1 MFDRILTS
9 LLDALI
15 DAAWVLPIL
24 LIVYLLIEWVEYK
37 NYARAERSLLLQG
50 KLSPLFGALL
60 GSIPQCGFSV
70 ASTELFVKGSLSA
83 GALVAVYIATSDEAI
98 PILLSH
104 PERYADLL
112 KLIGIK
118 IVLALLAGYPV
129 LLLWKRKRLPEGP
142 PEDDGSDDG
151 DEDDHHG
158 SIGCCHHEIEGGSR
172 FEWKHPVIHCLKI
185 FAYILAINLLMNLLI
200 AFIGPD
206 RLTEFLSKSRWIQ
219 PIIALPVGLIPNC
232 ASSVVLTELYL
243 LDGIGLGAVVAGL
256 TVNAGL
262 GLMVLYKENKNR
274 RENLAVTAIIV
285 LTGLIAGYA
294 ITLMGW

>member
-1 MFDRILTS
+1 MFEKILDCLS
-9 LLDALI
+9 DALK

-37 NYARAERSLLLQG
+37 NYAKVERSLLLQG

-60 GSIPQCGFSV
+60 GSVPQCGFSV

-83 GALVAVYIATSDEAI
+83 GALVAVYIATSDEAL

-104 PERYADLL
+104 PERYTDLL
-112 KLIGIK
+112 LLVGIK
-118 IVLALLAGYPV
+118 IVLALLVGYPV
-129 LLLWKRKRLPEGP
+129 LLFWKRKRVPEVH
-142 PEDDGSDDG
+142 EDEDGSDG
-151 DEDDHHG
+151 DDHHG

-185 FAYILAINLLMNLLI
+185 FAYILAINLILNLLI
-200 AFIGPD
+200 AFIGQEK
-206 RLTEFLSKSRWIQ
+206 LTEFLSKSVWIQ
-219 PIIALPVGLIPNC
+219 PLLALPVGLIPNC
-232 ASSVVLTELYL
+232 ASSVLLTELYL

-262 GLMVLYKENKNR
+262 GLMVLYKENKSL
-274 RENLAVTAIIV
+274 RENLTLTAII
-285 LTGLIAGYA
+285 LSAGLIAGYA
-294 ITLMGW
+294 ITLFGW